1 MNFGQNPLGLQ
12 IQFLIEAEFL
22 KVNRILWFN
31 DEKLSDDLY
40 SCYNKYLSESFPNF
54 CGPQPQ
60 LLDYF

>member
-12 IQFLIEAEFL
+12 IQFLIEADFL

-40 SCYNKYLSESFPNF
+40 
-54 CGPQPQ
+54 
-60 LLDYF
+60 